1 MTGGETWVC
10 GVDGCRA
17 GWMVVMHPLDA
28 PSRATVSI
36 VATFADILS
45 CAETPAM
52 IAVDIPIGLPERSG
66 LGGRLCDS
74 AARVPLG
81 DRRSSVFSVPARAA
95 VAEHEYAA
103 ACRQAAQFSDPSRKV
118 SKQAFNLFAK
128 IREVDALMTPA
139 LQARVVECHP
149 ELAFW
154 RLNGRRPLDQ
164 PKKVKS
170 QPHGPGLDLRRQL
183 LHEAGY
189 PRDVVQQAAFR
200 SRDAGEDDVI
210 DAFANAAAAAAILR
224 GEAFRVP
231 DTPPVDGKGLRM
243 EIWG

>member
-1 MTGGETWVC
+1 MTGTAPWVC

-17 GWMVVMHPLDA
+17 GWMVVTHPLDA
-28 PSRATVSI
+28 PSTAKVSI
-36 VATFADILS
+36 VATFSEILLL
-45 CAETPAM
+45 AETLAM
-52 IAVDIPIGLPERSG
+52 ICVDIPIGLPERSG

-95 VAEHEYAA
+95 IAEYDYAA
-103 ACRQAAQFSDPSRKV
+103 ACRQAAAFSDPARKV
-118 SKQAFNLFAK
+118 SKQAFNLFPK
-128 IREVDALMTPA
+128 IREVDAVMTPE
-139 LQARVVECHP
+139 LQTRVVECHP

-170 QPHGPGLDLRRQL
+170 QPHGPGLELRLRL
-183 LHEAGY
+183 LHDAGY
-189 PRDVVQQAAFR
+189 PRDVVQQATFR
-200 SRDAGEDDVI
+200 RSDAGADDVI
-210 DAFANAAAAAAILR
+210 DAFANAAAAAAIVR
-224 GEAFRVP
+224 GAACRVP
-231 DTPPVDGKGLRM
+231 DRPPIDSKGLRM